1 MRGKECH
8 RGDSCEWTPLS
19 RVSVNVNDAMTFPLT
34 SGEGA
39 AGESDEVGRAQ
50 AGETGAREQLA
61 RSCRR
66 SAYLLALQL
75 LGDPDQARDVAQEA
89 MLRLFGRLDRL
100 DPDRP
105 VRPWLFRVV
114 RNRVNDL
121 WRRRQVRRSQSLE
134 GPAGDLAAQLRDPA
148 GNPEENARRREL
160 RRHLWQALA
169 DLPAAKKEILVL
181 RDFHDLS
188 YAEIADTLKVPTGT
202 VMSRLHEAR
211 RTLREVMNRR
221 MEKPPRP
228 DEKRSRP

>member
-1 MRGKECH
+1 MASGEA
-8 RGDSCEWTPLS
+8 S
-19 RVSVNVNDAMTFPLT
+19 A
-34 SGEGA
+34 GEGA
-39 AGESDEVGRAQ
+39 DVQRAQ
-50 AGETGAREQLA
+50 AGETGARDRLA
-61 RSCRR
+61 RRCRR

-75 LGDPDQARDVAQEA
+75 LGDPDQARDVAQDA

-121 WRRRQVRRSQSLE
+121 WRRRQVRGSQPLE

-148 GNPEENARRREL
+148 GNPEESSRRREL

-169 DLPAAKKEILVL
+169 GLPAAKKEILLL

-188 YAEIADTLKVPTGT
+188 YAEIADTLKIPVGT

-211 RTLREVMNRR
+211 RTLREAVKSRTER
-221 MEKPPRP
+221 SPGP
-228 DEKRSRP
+228 DVKRSRP